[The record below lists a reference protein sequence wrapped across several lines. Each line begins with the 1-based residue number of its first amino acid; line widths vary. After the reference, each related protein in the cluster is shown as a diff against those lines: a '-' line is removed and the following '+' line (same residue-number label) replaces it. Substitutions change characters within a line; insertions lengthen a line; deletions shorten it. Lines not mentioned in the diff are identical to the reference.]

1 VGPWTFG
8 RGAEEGTA
16 SNFWSDYAR
25 RAAGGHICGVALIRV
40 PGARYSGPGS
50 LLSSEHR
57 LLKDWC
63 VDPSS
68 KLVYFEVLDAFAIG
82 NFAGGGDGLPSD
94 SVDLLPVIWD
104 MRKRRLVTTTRAA
117 VGSLSST
124 TSLAPILGATCF
136 RASHR
141 DSDPQPTG
149 TLREVLGQWRD
160 NHSTRG
166 WPADPDRPVDVCWFL
181 WHPLAALVLH
191 RRWHTLV
198 SYEGGCPVQLVPPC
212 RPLQL
217 PGSCID
223 IVGEGLTV
231 ATATLLADSLRQ
243 WAPVLQES
251 ADANDACTAQF
262 LQGFME
268 WADRLVDSLVSIRCG
283 GCSTARS
290 VGVGGAKYEL
300 VWLVQCMLVANFLR
314 SDAVM
319 TDVIRGVMLGMLP
332 PMLAAGFTHLAAG
345 VTFCPHRT
353 LLSHYRLS
361 FDAAFCM
368 LWGDI
373 YGQLPVGTPLY
384 LQADSSPQFRRDYL
398 VLEYSYVRSDR
409 LTELMGI
416 LRRLR
421 EYATERATGVQ
432 DIISEQ
438 HRAQLTSRLNEL
450 FDTHVMCPV
459 GIGSGRG
466 SILHKVHAML
476 HSFALD
482 LRSWPLVFQACA
494 SVVNLTSD
502 QGTESLLQ
510 SFPHET
516 VKAEG
521 FLPQFGFLESELQEP
536 AAADAQQA
544 AVLHTSNGCVNHDRH
559 MYATVNV
566 LSVTPSCGTTRAG
579 YGYGP

>member
-1 VGPWTFG
+1 M
-8 RGAEEGTA
+8 
-16 SNFWSDYAR
+16 
-25 RAAGGHICGVALIRV
+25 

-57 LLKDWC
+57 LLTDWF
-63 VDPSS
+63 VDASS
-68 KLVYFEVLDAFAIG
+68 KLVFFEVLDAFAIG
-82 NFAGGGDGLPSD
+82 NFAGRGDGLPSD
-94 SVDLLPVIWD
+94 SVELLPVLWD
-104 MRKRRLVTTTRAA
+104 ERWRRYVTTTRCDVVA
-117 VGSLSST
+117 LSPTS
-124 TSLAPILGATCF
+124 SLAPILGATCF

-141 DSDPQPTG
+141 DSNPQPMG

-166 WPADPDRPVDVCWFL
+166 WPADPDCPVDVCWFL
-181 WHPLAALVLH
+181 WRPLAALVLH

-198 SYEGGCPVQLVPPC
+198 GYEGRACPVQLVPRC
-212 RPLQL
+212 RPLPLL
-217 PGSCID
+217 PSCID

-243 WAPVLQES
+243 WAPALQES
-251 ADANDACTAQF
+251 AGANDACTAQF

-268 WADRLVDSLVSIRCG
+268 WADGLVGSLVSIRCG
-283 GCSTARS
+283 GSSTTRN
-290 VGVGGAKYEL
+290 VGVGCVGGAKYRL
-300 VWLVQCMLVANFLR
+300 VWLVQCILISNLLR
-314 SDAVM
+314 SDAAM
-319 TDVIRGVMLGMLP
+319 TDAVRHIMLGMLP
-332 PMLAAGFTHLAAG
+332 PMLAAGFAHLGAEDS
-345 VTFCPHRT
+345 TTLCPHRT

-368 LWGDI
+368 LWSDI
-373 YGQLPVGTPLY
+373 YGKLPVGTPLY

-398 VLEYSYVRSDR
+398 VLEYSYVQADR

-421 EYATERATGVQ
+421 EYATARATGVQ
-432 DIISEQ
+432 DNIGEQ
-438 HRAQLTSRLNEL
+438 DRAQLTSRLNEL
-450 FDTHVMCPV
+450 FDTHVLCPV

-521 FLPQFGFLESELQEP
+521 FLPKFGFLEAELPEP
-536 AAADAQQA
+536 AAADVQQA
-544 AVLHTSNGCVNHDRH
+544 AALHTS
-559 MYATVNV
+559 
-566 LSVTPSCGTTRAG
+566 
-579 YGYGP
+579 